1 MKTLNRTEVDA
12 LIRLLDDSD
21 LEIYQHIQTRLVD
34 YGKDVIPLLE
44 NAWSSS
50 MDAMMQERIEN
61 VFIGYRLTA
70 LNRKRILGFSSNF
83 QQNFVRTLTTRKP

>member
-61 VFIGYRLTA
+61 VIHKIQFDDLKWTTG
-70 LNRKRILGFSSNF
+70 SSAPTQTPHTN
-83 QQNFVRTLTTRKP
+83 

>member
-21 LEIYQHIQTRLVD
+21 QEIYNHIQTRLVD
-34 YGKDVIPLLE
+34 YGKDVIPILE

-50 MDAMMQERIEN
+50 MDAIMQE
-61 VFIGYRLTA
+61 A
-70 LNRKRILGFSSNF
+70 
-83 QQNFVRTLTTRKP
+83 